1 MEAKELNKE
10 KARFD
15 TRLSQEQK
23 DSFEKAARLGGFK
36 SLSDFVIVT
45 VQQKAKEILL
55 ESAQI
60 IASQRDSELFFNAIT
75 QSDKPNQKLTEAAEE
90 YKTLLSE

>member
-75 QSDKPNQKLTEAAEE
+75 QPDKPNQKLTEAAEE